1 MIRKTTHRS
10 KNMKKVMMLLAN
22 GVEPLE
28 MSAFSDVLGWAG
40 LVGDEAIELTDVGM
54 QAHIKTTFGLQLQ
67 PNNLL
72 NDINLDDFDALA
84 IPGGFEP
91 SGFYDDALS
100 EPFLEVIRHFAAA
113 KKVIAS
119 VCVSAIALGEAGV
132 LKGKKA
138 TTYHQVG
145 GSRKHQ
151 LTQNGALFIDQAV
164 VIDDN
169 LITSTGPGTAVEVAL
184 TLLEKLSSKDNA
196 DNLRKIMRIPKPSK
210 VWLQAP
216 QV

>member
-1 MIRKTTHRS
+1 
-10 KNMKKVMMLLAN
+10 MKKVMMLLAN

-28 MSAFSDVLGWAG
+28 MAAFSDVLGWAS
-40 LVGDEAIELTDVGM
+40 LVGNEEIELIDVGM
-54 QAHIKTTFGLQLQ
+54 QPHIKTTFGLQLQ
-67 PNNLL
+67 PNYLL
-72 NDINLDDFDALA
+72 QDVDLEDFDALA

-100 EPFLEVIRHFAAA
+100 EPFLEVIRHFARA

-138 TTYHQVG
+138 TTYHQAG
-145 GSRKHQ
+145 GKRKAQ
-151 LTQNGALFIDQAV
+151 LTQSGALFVDQAV

-169 LITSTGPGTAVEVAL
+169 FITSTGPGTAIEVAL

-196 DNLRKIMRIPKPSK
+196 EDLRKIMRIPTPSTA
-210 VWLQAP
+210 WLQTP

>member
-1 MIRKTTHRS
+1 
-10 KNMKKVMMLLAN
+10 MKKVMMLLAN

-28 MSAFSDVLGWAG
+28 MSAFSDVLGWAA
-40 LVGDEAIELTDVGM
+40 LVGDEAIELIDVGM
-54 QAHIKTTFGLQLQ
+54 QPQIKTTFGLQLQ
-67 PNNLL
+67 PNYLL
-72 NDINLDDFDALA
+72 KDIDLNDFDALA

-100 EPFLEVIRHFAAA
+100 EPFLEVIRHFSAA

-132 LKGKKA
+132 LKGIKA

-145 GSRKHQ
+145 GKRKHQ
-151 LTQNGALFIDQAV
+151 LTQSGALFIDQPV

-169 LITSTGPGTAVEVAL
+169 FITSTGPGTAIEVAL
-184 TLLEKLSSKDNA
+184 TLLEKLSSKNNA
-196 DNLRKIMRIPKPSK
+196 DNLRKIMRIPAPSK
-210 VWLQAP
+210 AWLQTP

>member
-1 MIRKTTHRS
+1 
-10 KNMKKVMMLLAN
+10 MKKVMMLIAN

-28 MSAFSDVLGWAG
+28 MSAFSDVLGWAA
-40 LVGDEAIELTDVGM
+40 LVGDEAIELIDVGM
-54 QAHIKTTFGLQLQ
+54 QPQIKTTFGLQFQ
-67 PNNLL
+67 PNYLL
-72 NDINLDDFDALA
+72 KDIDLNDFDALA

-100 EPFLEVIRHFAAA
+100 EPFLEVIRHFATAG
-113 KKVIAS
+113 KVIAS
-119 VCVSAIALGEAGV
+119 VCVSAISLGEAGV

-145 GSRKHQ
+145 GKRKDQ

-169 LITSTGPGTAVEVAL
+169 LITSTGPGTAIEVAL
-184 TLLEKLSSKDNA
+184 TLLEKLSSKSNA
-196 DNLRKIMRIPKPSK
+196 DDLRKIMRIPTPSTA
-210 VWLQAP
+210 WLQTH

>member
-1 MIRKTTHRS
+1 
-10 KNMKKVMMLLAN
+10 MKKVMMLLAN

-28 MSAFSDVLGWAG
+28 MSAFSDVLGWAA
-40 LVGDEAIELTDVGM
+40 LVGDETIELIDVGM
-54 QAHIKTTFGLQLQ
+54 QSQIKTTFGLQLQ
-67 PNNLL
+67 PNCLL
-72 NDINLDDFDALA
+72 KDIDLDDFDALA

-100 EPFLEVIRHFAAA
+100 EPFLEAIRHFAAA
-113 KKVIAS
+113 GKVIAS

-145 GSRKHQ
+145 GKRKNQ
-151 LTQNGALFIDQAV
+151 LTRSGALFIDQAV
-164 VIDDN
+164 VVDDN

-184 TLLEKLSSKDNA
+184 TLLEKLSSKNNA
-196 DNLRKIMRIPKPSK
+196 DNLRKTMRIPTPSTT
-210 VWLQAP
+210 WLQTP

>member
-1 MIRKTTHRS
+1 
-10 KNMKKVMMLLAN
+10 MKKVMMLIAN

-28 MSAFSDVLGWAG
+28 MSAFSDVLGWAAM
-40 LVGDEAIELTDVGM
+40 VGDETIELIDVGM
-54 QAHIKTTFGLQLQ
+54 QSQIKTTFGLQFQ
-67 PNNLL
+67 PNYLL
-72 NDINLDDFDALA
+72 KDIDLDDFDALA

-100 EPFLEVIRHFAAA
+100 EPFLEVIRHFATAG
-113 KKVIAS
+113 KVIAS
-119 VCVSAIALGEAGV
+119 VCVSAISLGEAGV

-145 GSRKHQ
+145 GKRKDQ
-151 LTQNGALFIDQAV
+151 LTQSGALFIDQAV

-169 LITSTGPGTAVEVAL
+169 FITSTGPGTAIEVAL
-184 TLLEKLSSKDNA
+184 TLLEKLSSKSNA
-196 DNLRKIMRIPKPSK
+196 DDLRKIMRIPTPSTT
-210 VWLQAP
+210 WLQTP

>member
-1 MIRKTTHRS
+1 
-10 KNMKKVMMLLAN
+10 MKKVIMLLAN

-28 MSAFSDVLGWAG
+28 MSAFSDVLGWAS
-40 LVGDEAIELTDVGM
+40 LVGDEAIELIDVGM
-54 QAHIKTTFGLQLQ
+54 QSHIKTTFGLQLQ
-67 PNNLL
+67 PNYLL
-72 NDINLDDFDALA
+72 EDIDLNEFDALA

-91 SGFYDDALS
+91 NGFYNDALS
-100 EPFLEVIRHFAAA
+100 EPFLDVIRHFATA

-138 TTYHQVG
+138 TTYHQPG
-145 GSRKHQ
+145 GRRKQQ
-151 LTQNGALFIDQAV
+151 LIQSGALFVDQAV

-184 TLLEKLSSKDNA
+184 TLLEKLSSKNNA
-196 DNLRKIMRIPKPSK
+196 DNLRQVMRIPTPGKA
-210 VWLQAP
+210 WLQTP
-216 QV
+216 QVS